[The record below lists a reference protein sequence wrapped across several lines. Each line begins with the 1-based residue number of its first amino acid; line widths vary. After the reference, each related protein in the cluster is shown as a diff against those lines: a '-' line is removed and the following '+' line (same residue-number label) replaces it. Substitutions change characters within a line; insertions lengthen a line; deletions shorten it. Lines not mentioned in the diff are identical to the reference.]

1 MKLAAFYALVSL
13 ITEEELNE
21 NNVITNAFNTRVVE
35 REAEV
40 IAKAA
45 RERSSKDIRRKINL
59 R

>member
-21 NNVITNAFNTRVVE
+21 NDVIANAFNPQVVE

-45 RERSSKDIRRKINL
+45 RERGVARI
-59 R
+59 